1 MYNLRPLARHC
12 NGAFD
17 REVGRLLQR
26 TLYFWLY
33 LSRAPNA
40 RQTRSDGGNPILGM
54 TLFCTIECSSKNTIE
69 CSSKNTERR
78 CGRAAVAECAHCGAS
93 LRSSCARECC
103 GQVLGGYCH
112 DYHVIHSCLKG
123 SAPTELRPVPVPF
136 RPVPHHYAV

>member
-40 RQTRSDGGNPILGM
+40 QQTRSDGGNPILGM
-54 TLFCTIECSSKNTIE
+54 TLFCTIECSSKNDGE
-69 CSSKNTERR
+69 
-78 CGRAAVAECAHCGAS
+78 AVRPRGGS
-93 LRSSCARECC
+93 RVRPLRSVTLLFVRKGMLWTGARRMLPRLSRDSFMPERFC
-103 GQVLGGYCH
+103 
-112 DYHVIHSCLKG
+112 
-123 SAPTELRPVPVPF
+123 TN
-136 RPVPHHYAV
+136 